1 MGILRNAQPWRLVNN
16 VPTEDKIEA
25 WFVVFYEFIE
35 VFLGYATTTLKT
47 EQTCRGFEV
56 TASGAIRVNEVINAA
71 EIEAADIIALAVYNC
86 ALLILLA
93 FGYRDSHC
101 PIASEWFAT
110 GPVVDL
116 QEFVVLWKKHFY
128 KSFWCNMYL

>member
-1 MGILRNAQPWRLVNN
+1 MSLLI
-16 VPTEDKIEA
+16 
-25 WFVVFYEFIE
+25 
-35 VFLGYATTTLKT
+35 GYATAILKT
-47 EQTCRGFEV
+47 EQTCRGFEI

-93 FGYRDSHC
+93 FGYSDSHC

-116 QEFVVLWKKHFY
+116 QEFVVL
-128 KSFWCNMYL
+128 

>member
-1 MGILRNAQPWRLVNN
+1 MPNLEGSSIMCLRKTKLKLDSLYFMSLLRYSDVLH
-16 VPTEDKIEA
+16 
-25 WFVVFYEFIE
+25 
-35 VFLGYATTTLKT
+35 LGYATAILKT

-56 TASGAIRVNEVINAA
+56 RASGAIRVNEVINAA

-116 QEFVVLWKKHFY
+116 QEFVVL
-128 KSFWCNMYL
+128 